1 MAETIRRAALVAAA
15 GLIAAGALSGCGGDS
30 GTVGERAAA
39 SGSASASPGEGRD
52 RDFVVEPD
60 KLGPSDFARHGE
72 TPSPRATPVAPTPAA
87 CPESGAA
94 VSTGLVDAAMGRRA
108 VVVELVNCGTGPY
121 KVNGYP
127 GIGALDKDGDPLRL
141 TVTHDRP
148 YTDAGRDQ
156 GPKPLTLAP
165 GESVKSVLNW
175 NNRVTTFDAVTE
187 GAYLVVTPKEGE
199 PPQTLPFRLDIGT
212 SGELDVTAWARDLLR

>member
-1 MAETIRRAALVAAA
+1 MAETTRRTASAAA
-15 GLIAAGALSGCGGDS
+15 AVLMAAGVLSGCGSAGD
-30 GTVGERAAA
+30 GTAAK
-39 SGSASASPGEGRD
+39 GPEY
-52 RDFVVEPD
+52 VVQPEELD
-60 KLGPSDFARHGE
+60 PSDFERYGE
-72 TPSPRATPVAPTPAA
+72 TPSPPATSTAPTA
-87 CPESGAA
+87 CPDSGAA
-94 VSTGLVDAAMGRRA
+94 VTTGVVDAAMGRRA
-108 VVVELVNCGTGPY
+108 VVVELTNCGTEPY
-121 KVNGYP
+121 KVDGYP
-127 GIGALDKDGDPLRL
+127 VVGALDKDRDPLRL
-141 TVTHDRP
+141 TITHDHP

-156 GPKPLTLAP
+156 GPRPLTLAP

>member
-1 MAETIRRAALVAAA
+1 MAGTILRTASAAA
-15 GLIAAGALSGCGGDS
+15 AVLMAAGALSGCGSEGGS
-30 GTVGERAAA
+30 GGEGAAA
-39 SGSASASPGEGRD
+39 KGREYGVQPEELD
-52 RDFVVEPD
+52 
-60 KLGPSDFARHGE
+60 PSDFARYGE
-72 TPSPRATPVAPTPAA
+72 PSAETAPSPTPATPTA
-87 CPESGAA
+87 CPDSGAA
-94 VSTGLVDAAMGRRA
+94 VSTGVVDAAMGRRA
-108 VVVELVNCGTGPY
+108 VVVELVNCGAEPY
-121 KVNGYP
+121 RVDGYP
-127 GIGALDKDGDPLRL
+127 DIAALDKDRDPLRL
-141 TVTHDRP
+141 TITHDHP

-175 NNRVTTFDAVTE
+175 NNRLTSFDAVTE